1 MSKLSECVDLVSPA
15 CDQARSTYD
24 IRIVLGVLAAQ
35 LAATAAAALAGG
47 VERRYV
53 AEIIAG
59 TVDGAYAPL
68 DEKPQVIYT
77 DGDAVLGRKQ

>member
-15 CDQARSTYD
+15 CDQARSNYD
-24 IRIVLGVLAAQ
+24 IRIVLGVLGAQ

-47 VERRYV
+47 VSRRFV

-59 TVDGAYAPL
+59 TVDSAYAPL
-68 DEKPQVIYT
+68 ENKPTVIYA
-77 DGDAVLGRKQ
+77 DGDEVLGRKM